1 MRTTLTALAFALLV
15 QAMPANAGTIFV
27 DTGHSRGQWGS
38 KASDGTPEYVINRNM
53 SVQVIEAL
61 RLRGHEVV
69 DVGAS
74 SRDIS
79 LRNRVKDTAGAD
91 LFLSIHHDSIQP
103 QLMKAGRAPEFAG
116 FSVFISGKSQKLKG
130 SLRCAVHVGDAMV
143 AAGERPSKYH
153 AAPIRGEQKQLLDD
167 RRGIHRYDDLVVLKH
182 AQSPA
187 ILLEV
192 GVIVNPLEISKLT
205 DPNWIARTA
214 AMIAEGVERCIP
226 PPTSRLID

>member
-1 MRTTLTALAFALLV
+1 MRTTLTAIAFALLA
-15 QAMPANAGTIFV
+15 QAMPASAGTIYI
-27 DTGHSRGQWGS
+27 DTGHSRAQWGS
-38 KASDGTPEYVINRNM
+38 KASDGTPEYVINRAM

-103 QLMKAGRAPEFAG
+103 QLLKAGRAPEFAG
-116 FSVFISGKSQKLKG
+116 FSVFVSGKAQKLNG

-143 AAGERPSKYH
+143 AAGERPSRYH
-153 AAPIRGEQKQLLDD
+153 AAPIRGEQKRLLDD

-187 ILLEV
+187 VLLEV
-192 GVIVNPLEISKLT
+192 GVIVNPLELSKLT
-205 DPNWIARTA
+205 DPNWIASTA
-214 AMIAEGVERCIP
+214 SMIAGGVERCVP
-226 PPTSRLID
+226 APSSRLID